1 MGGMAGVVFAY
12 ANYRVP
18 SCRRVAELAE
28 PDAIVVDQGLEDD
41 PEGDSTIQGAFTKCG
56 IPSITLELGSGNEWH
71 KPTIQRGIEYI
82 HRLMVDMGIQQ
93 GSENPYEPD
102 LSNTVVAGTEHSVPA
117 RYSGW
122 VDMLVA
128 PGEFVT
134 VGQKLATILNSWG
147 DLLEEIIA
155 PVEGMVLY
163 MARHP
168 GMEAG
173 GTVAVLVCNNE
184 KLRDK
189 SKARALSSNWPDDLQ
204 PLKACI

>member
-1 MGGMAGVVFAY
+1 MGGMAGVVFVY

-18 SCRRVAELAE
+18 FCQRVAELSE
-28 PDAIVVDQGLEDD
+28 PDAIVADQGLEDD
-41 PEGDSTIQGAFTKCG
+41 DEVDSTIQGAFAKCG

-71 KPTIQRGIEYI
+71 KPTIQRGIAYI
-82 HRLMVDMGIQQ
+82 HRLMVDMGILH
-93 GSENPYEPD
+93 GSESPYEPD

-122 VDMLVA
+122 VDMLIA

-134 VGQKLATILNSWG
+134 EGQRLANILNSWG
-147 DLLEEIIA
+147 DLLEEVVA
-155 PVEGMVLY
+155 PVKGMVLY
-163 MARHP
+163 TAWHP

-173 GTVAVLVCNNE
+173 GTVAVLVCNDE

-189 SKARALSSNWPDDLQ
+189 GKARALSSNWPDDLQ
-204 PLKACI
+204 PLRACI